1 MERAYERLIG
11 TALVAIGLGLLLFG
25 FYQAYEYTQTPPSGT
40 YPIVNATG
48 GNNSF
53 NINFNGR
60 FLEAFTFVG
69 IEYLVGASV
78 LKGGWNLITPK
89 AETISV
95 RVKPKD
101 LQVEP
106 AGYSARPAP
115 AAPPPAAEPPPIE
128 STLPESPPAGPSG
141 GAPGTPP

>member
-1 MERAYERLIG
+1 MERAYEKSIG

-25 FYQAYEYTQTPPSGT
+25 FYQAYEYTQNPPSGT
-40 YPIVNATG
+40 YNIVKAFG

-53 NINFNGR
+53 NITFNGR

-95 RVKPKD
+95 RVKPKS

-106 AGYSARPAP
+106 SGPSAPLAS
-115 AAPPPAAEPPPIE
+115 APPPPSAPPVPPAPPP
-128 STLPESPPAGPSG
+128 PGPSG
-141 GAPGTPP
+141 GTSGTPP